1 MATVLAFQRAAAAA
15 AAVAAAKVAPTVP
28 TAALPPLV
36 VEDEDEG
43 ATPPAAAAAVVAV
56 AAEAEVAVEEVPIAT
71 SAARLGIG
79 QATAQRVTRSRVVVD
94 GVEAD
99 TVVPAVAEAPAAA
112 VVAEVEAAV
121 AVAATSASSAASRGI
136 GPATVPMASAGRLGL
151 WRGYSGESIMSVL
164 VPTVLHSEHVPGDYF
179 SICARRMRRALP
191 LSGTRA
197 IFPPRGQWPC
207 THLFF

>member
-15 AAVAAAKVAPTVP
+15 AAVAAARAAPTVP

-43 ATPPAAAAAVVAV
+43 AVVVAV
-56 AAEAEVAVEEVPIAT
+56 AAEAEVAVEEVPIAS

-94 GVEAD
+94 GAEAD

-112 VVAEVEAAV
+112 VVAEAAV

-151 WRGYSGESIMSVL
+151 KRGYSGESIMSVL

>member
-15 AAVAAAKVAPTVP
+15 AAVAAARAAPTVP

-36 VEDEDEG
+36 VEDEDENEG
-43 ATPPAAAAAVVAV
+43 AVVVAV
-56 AAEAEVAVEEVPIAT
+56 AAEAEVAVEEVPIAS

-79 QATAQRVTRSRVVVD
+79 QATAQRVTCSRVVVD
-94 GVEAD
+94 GAEAD

-136 GPATVPMASAGRLGL
+136 GPATVSMASAGRLGL
-151 WRGYSGESIMSVL
+151 KRGYSGESIMSVL